1 VTYDETW
8 DAGPDHRVPVAALA
22 ALAALLALAVSAFV
36 FVRQTGAVDAE
47 RAARNAE
54 VNGLARRIEALEERN
69 STLSGRLGSAEKTLK
84 RRETGIARWRRGCS
98 GACSPSRPRT
108 GSAAASSPGA
118 TVARAFS

>member
-1 VTYDETW
+1 MTYDETW
-8 DAGPDHRVPVAALA
+8 DAGPNHRVPVAALA

-54 VNGLARRIEALEERN
+54 VNGLARRIDALEERN

-84 RRETGIARWRRGCS
+84 RRETGIAPL
-98 GACSPSRPRT
+98 ASRVLR
-108 GSAAASSPGA
+108 SVF
-118 TVARAFS
+118 TVQT